1 MTFLPPSWPS
11 RNEKKARS
19 NNEASATATTT
30 TYTVEI
36 LAGDDRLLKQQVRVD
51 NEDVPIIRVESM
63 YELVK
68 DKVHKQSSGDFN
80 FELCFTASSRYGT
93 GGVIGWHMEER
104 NVVSETERL
113 SKEHISGLQKHLE
126 TAYGTGQSVVKEFNY
141 LKNREIRMHQ
151 TSESTNRRILIFSCS
166 SIVGLLGF
174 SAVQLWWL
182 RRWFKSKK
190 LL

>member
-1 MTFLPPSWPS
+1 MIGLGHFTPRCL
-11 RNEKKARS
+11 AR
-19 NNEASATATTT
+19 AHLVATTDLPFWNHHNQLVTNTSPHDT
-30 TYTVEI
+30 TPPPLT
-36 LAGDDRLLKQQVRVD
+36 
-51 NEDVPIIRVESM
+51 
-63 YELVK
+63 
-68 DKVHKQSSGDFN
+68 GDFN

>member
-68 DKVHKQSSGDFN
+68 DKVHKQSSGENKRD
-80 FELCFTASSRYGT
+80 
-93 GGVIGWHMEER
+93 EE
-104 NVVSETERL
+104 
-113 SKEHISGLQKHLE
+113 G
-126 TAYGTGQSVVKEFNY
+126 
-141 LKNREIRMHQ
+141 
-151 TSESTNRRILIFSCS
+151 
-166 SIVGLLGF
+166 
-174 SAVQLWWL
+174 L
-182 RRWFKSKK
+182 RRLKK
-190 LL
+190 MKKD